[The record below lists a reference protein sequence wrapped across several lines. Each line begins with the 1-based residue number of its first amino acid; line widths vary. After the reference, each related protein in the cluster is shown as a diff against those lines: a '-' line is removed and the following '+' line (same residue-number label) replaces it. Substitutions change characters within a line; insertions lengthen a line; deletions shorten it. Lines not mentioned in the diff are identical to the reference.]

1 MNIKLLSFALIS
13 AIAISGC
20 KSTPPL
26 QVNSEANI
34 SSNSIISRVN
44 RDALMSST
52 NIEMPSNYDVN
63 AFYRVNVA
71 AYVEKL
77 NWEAD
82 ARKTSLDT
90 GIVSKLMENELARTK
105 RFNVFSRNCSS
116 CDYEVAYQVENTV
129 SQGAIEVGQQTNP
142 DYLLETS
149 ISLGTVVKEL
159 YDHNEIIFRSIVT
172 SKLINP
178 TTGEI
183 IHAFAPIR
191 HNSPAKNY
199 FAIDGKYLG
208 GFDLNNQNELQ
219 QAYKE
224 SAQKAIQVLVTRV
237 MEYYPV
243 GGQVINYRNG
253 RLAINA
259 GIDQGFAVKQP
270 VVLFLSD
277 DGLDIP
283 LASAEITPKKD
294 SGSGTILTWR
304 DDKDA
309 QDVKAKLE
317 ALGKDYLKSNHIFA
331 VSVGTPETWKL

>member
-1 MNIKLLSFALIS
+1 MNNKLLTFAILTTIS
-13 AIAISGC
+13 LTSC

-34 SSNSIISRVN
+34 SENSLVSKVN
-44 RDALMSST
+44 REALRHT
-52 NIEMPSNYDVN
+52 DNIEMPSNYDVN
-63 AFYRVNVA
+63 AFYRFNIA

-77 NWEAD
+77 GWEAD
-82 ARKTSLDT
+82 ARKTSLDI

-105 RFNVFSRNCSS
+105 RFNVFSRSCAS
-116 CDYEVAYQVENTV
+116 CDDEAAYQIENTTSDGV
-129 SQGAIEVGQQTNP
+129 IDIGQETNP
-142 DYLLETS
+142 DYILETS
-149 ISLGTVVKEL
+149 ISLGTVIKEL
-159 YDHNEIIFRSIVT
+159 YDHNEIIFRSTVT

-178 TTGEI
+178 ETKEI

-199 FAIDGKYLG
+199 FAIDEKYIG
-208 GFDLNNQNELQ
+208 GFNLNNQNELQ

-243 GGQVINYRNG
+243 GGQVTNYRNG
-253 RLAINA
+253 RLAIDA
-259 GIDQGFAVKQP
+259 GIEQGFAVKQP

-283 LASAEITPKKD
+283 VASADITPKKN
-294 SGSGTILTWR
+294 SGSGMIITWR

-309 QDVKAKLE
+309 QDVKAKLD
-317 ALGKDYLKSNHIFA
+317 ALGKDYLKTNKIFA
-331 VSVGTPETWKL
+331 VSVGTPDTWKL